1 MQISNYEGA
10 DLLQAELFLQA
21 HPALEQA
28 TVQEV
33 LKTCNLSFVLEGIN
47 RWQST
52 MICELKDSYV
62 QQSQR
67 YVTLSADGYTLP
79 QLKEEDRKKAEELI
93 GRAFALYAEMSQLKE
108 AFQGRPKKEHYLH
121 GIPVEDARYILPLA
135 VKTNLS
141 VATTGDKLLAWFRMM
156 KRPLDQQMFADVHD
170 ALLAVLPPT
179 IGQWLEQQEYS
190 YEDTGLLN
198 QYYQDELDKI
208 TAKKPVVLL
217 HTFAEPELKAGLGAL
232 TSTKA
237 EPPSA
242 VLQQWGA
249 AAAEKARGVTGRVLG
264 YGHTSIAEQCRTTFG
279 MMFSLVTYHQQV
291 RHRLPS
297 TFREPWLNIL
307 LEPERPPVIPQSVI
321 DGGFE
326 QPYRR
331 LVQDMQRF
339 QQRIAGHYTGGLWRY
354 FLLNCQQV
362 KVIISTN
369 ARMDCGML
377 QERICCNAQWEIN
390 RIAVAKLEAL
400 RKLSD
405 ILYRY
410 AVPSC
415 VYGVCKEGKMTC
427 GRAAEMREKYGV
439 QNSSDKKTP

>member
-1 MQISNYEGA
+1 MELTNYEGN
-10 DLLQAELFLQA
+10 DLLQVDAFLQGHTA
-21 HPALEQA
+21 IKAA
-28 TVQEV
+28 TVKEL
-33 LKTCNLSFVLEGIN
+33 LKTCNISFVLEGIN

-67 YVTLSADGYTLP
+67 YVTMDADGYTLP
-79 QLKEEDRKKAEELI
+79 DLKEEDAQKARELV
-93 GRAFALYAEMSQLKE
+93 GRAFALYEEMSQIKE
-108 AFQGRPKKEHYLH
+108 EFKGRPKKEHYLH

-141 VATTGDKLLAWFRMM
+141 VATTGDKLLDWFKMM
-156 KRPLDQQMFADVHD
+156 NRPLDVQMFADVHA
-170 ALLAVLPPT
+170 ALLQVLPET
-179 IGQWLEQQEYS
+179 LGQWLDKQDYEY
-190 YEDTGLLN
+190 EEMGMLN
-198 QYYQDELDKI
+198 QYYQDELDEI
-208 TAKKPVVLL
+208 MPQRPVVLL
-217 HTFAEPELKAGLGAL
+217 RTFHQPELKAGLGAL

-237 EPPSA
+237 EPPSQ
-242 VLQQWGA
+242 VLESWGEEA
-249 AAAEKARGVTGRVLG
+249 AQKAKGVTRRVMG

-307 LEPERPPVIPQSVI
+307 LEPERPPVVPQSVT

-362 KVIISTN
+362 KIITSTN

-377 QERICCNAQWEIN
+377 QERICNNAQWEIN
-390 RIAVAKLEAL
+390 RIAVAKLAEL

-405 ILYRY
+405 ILYQY

-415 VYGVCKEGKMTC
+415 VYGACKEGKMTC
-427 GRAAEMREKYGV
+427 GRAAEMREKYRIKE
-439 QNSSDKKTP
+439 DE

>member
-1 MQISNYEGA
+1 MELTNYEGN
-10 DLLQAELFLQA
+10 DIIQVDECLQGHTAIKG
-21 HPALEQA
+21 A
-28 TVQEV
+28 TVKEL
-33 LKTCNLSFVLEGIN
+33 LKTCNISFVLEGIN

-67 YVTLSADGYTLP
+67 YVTMDADGYTLP
-79 QLKEEDRKKAEELI
+79 DLKEEDAQKARELV
-93 GRAFALYAEMSQLKE
+93 GRAFALYEEMSQIKE
-108 AFQGRPKKEHYLH
+108 EFKGRPKKEHYLH

-141 VATTGDKLLAWFRMM
+141 VATTGDKLLDWFKMM
-156 KRPLDQQMFADVHD
+156 NRPLDVQMFADVHA
-170 ALLAVLPPT
+170 ALLQVLPET
-179 IGQWLEQQEYS
+179 LGQWLDKQDYEY
-190 YEDTGLLN
+190 EETGMLN
-198 QYYQDELDKI
+198 QYYQDELDEI
-208 TAKKPVVLL
+208 MPQRPVVLL
-217 HTFAEPELKAGLGAL
+217 RTFHQPELKAGLGAL

-237 EPPSA
+237 EPPSQ
-242 VLQQWGA
+242 VLESWGEEA
-249 AAAEKARGVTGRVLG
+249 AQKAKGVTRRVMG

-307 LEPERPPVIPQSVI
+307 LEPERPPVVPQSVT

-362 KVIISTN
+362 KIITSTN

-377 QERICCNAQWEIN
+377 QERICNNAQWEIN
-390 RIAVAKLEAL
+390 RIAVAKLAEL

-405 ILYRY
+405 ILYQY

-415 VYGVCKEGKMTC
+415 VYGACKEGKMTC
-427 GRAAEMREKYGV
+427 GRAAEMREKYRIKE
-439 QNSSDKKTP
+439 DE

>member
-1 MQISNYEGA
+1 MELTNYEGT
-10 DLLQAELFLQA
+10 DLLQAEAFLQA
-21 HPALEQA
+21 HPTVNVA
-28 TVQEV
+28 TMREV
-33 LKTCNLSFVLEGIN
+33 LKTCNVSFILEGIN

-67 YVTLSADGYTLP
+67 YVTMYADGYTLP
-79 QLKEEDRKKAEELI
+79 ALKTEDAQKARELI
-93 GRAFALYAEMSQLKE
+93 DRAFALYAEMSQMKEPLK
-108 AFQGRPKKEHYLH
+108 GRPKKEQYLY

-135 VKTNLS
+135 VKTNLT
-141 VATTGDKLLAWFRMM
+141 VATTGDKLLDWFRMLH
-156 KRPLDQQMFADVHD
+156 RPLDVQMFADVRA
-170 ALLAVLPPT
+170 ALLQVLPET
-179 IGQWLEQQEYS
+179 LGQWLDGQDYV
-190 YEDTGLLN
+190 YEETGILN
-198 QYYQDELDKI
+198 QYYQEELDLI
-208 TAKKPVVLL
+208 IPQRPVVLL
-217 HTFAEPELKAGLGAL
+217 HTFAQPELKAGLGAL

-237 EPPSA
+237 EPPSQ
-242 VLQQWGA
+242 VLQNWGEEA
-249 AAAEKARGVTGRVLG
+249 AQKAKGVTRRVLS

-307 LEPERPPVIPQSVI
+307 LEPERPPVVPQSVI

-362 KVIISTN
+362 KIITSTN

-377 QERICCNAQWEIN
+377 QERICNNAQWEIN
-390 RIAVAKLEAL
+390 RIAVAKLEEL

-405 ILYRY
+405 ILYRN
-410 AVPSC
+410 AVPPC
-415 VYGVCKEGKMTC
+415 VYGACKEGQMTC
-427 GRAAEMREKYGV
+427 GRAAEMREKYR
-439 QNSSDKKTP
+439 SKDEE

>member
-1 MQISNYEGA
+1 MQITNYEGK
-10 DLLQAELFLQA
+10 DLEQVESFLQA
-21 HPALEQA
+21 HPALETT
-28 TVQEV
+28 TVKEL
-33 LKTCNLSFVLEGIN
+33 LKTCNLSFILEGIT

-67 YVTLSADGYTLP
+67 YVTLSADGYVLP
-79 QLKEEDRKKAEELI
+79 LLKEEDKQKAEALI
-93 GRAFALYAEMSQLKE
+93 GRAFSLYAEMSQLKE
-108 AFQGRPKKEHYLH
+108 SFRGRPKKEHYLH

-141 VATTGDKLLAWFRMM
+141 VATTGDKLLDWFRMM
-156 KRPLDQQMFADVHD
+156 NRPLDQQMFADIHD
-170 ALLAVLPPT
+170 ALLVLLPQKL
-179 IGQWLEQQEYS
+179 GQWLDQQAYT
-190 YEDTGLLN
+190 YEETGMLN
-198 QYYQDELDKI
+198 QYYQDELDSI
-208 TAKKPVVLL
+208 TAQKPVILL
-217 HTFAEPELKAGLGAL
+217 RTFAGPELKAGLGAL

-242 VLQQWGA
+242 VLEQWGD
-249 AAAEKARGVTGRVLG
+249 AAAEKARGVTARVLG
-264 YGHTSIAEQCRTTFG
+264 YGHASIAEQCRTTFG

-297 TFREPWLNIL
+297 NFREPWLNIL
-307 LEPERPPVIPQSVI
+307 LEPERPPVIPQSII

-362 KVIISTN
+362 KVITSTN
-369 ARMDCGML
+369 ARMDCDML

-390 RIAVAKLEAL
+390 RIAVAKLGEL

-405 ILYRY
+405 ILYQY

-415 VYGVCKEGKMTC
+415 VYGTCKEGKMTC
-427 GRAAEMREKYGV
+427 GRVAEMRVKYRIEMSAES
-439 QNSSDKKTP
+439 Q

>member
-1 MQISNYEGA
+1 MQITNYEGTDLWQAA
-10 DLLQAELFLQA
+10 DFLQA
-21 HPALEQA
+21 HPGLEA
-28 TVQEV
+28 VTVKEL

-52 MICELKDSYV
+52 MLCELKDSYV

-79 QLKEEDRKKAEELI
+79 QLKEEDRQKAEELV

-108 AFQGRPKKEHYLH
+108 TFKGRPKKEHYLY

-141 VATTGDKLLAWFRMM
+141 VATTGDKLLDWFRMM
-156 KRPLDQQMFADVHD
+156 KRPLDRQMFADIHD
-170 ALLAVLPPT
+170 ALLALLPPAL
-179 IGQWLEQQEYS
+179 GQWLERQTDC
-190 YEDTGLLN
+190 YEDTGALN
-198 QYYQDELDKI
+198 QYYRQELERI
-208 TAKKPVVLL
+208 TPEQPVVLL
-217 HTFAEPELKAGLGAL
+217 RAFAEPELKAGLGAL

-242 VLQQWGA
+242 VLAQWGE
-249 AAAEKARGVTGRVLG
+249 AAAEKARGVTNRVLG

-307 LEPERPPVIPQSVI
+307 LEPERPPVIPQSVTEA
-321 DGGFE
+321 GFA

-339 QQRIAGHYTGGLWRY
+339 QQRIAGHYTGGVWRY

-362 KVIISTN
+362 KIITSTN
-369 ARMDCGML
+369 ARMDCQML

-390 RIAVAKLEAL
+390 RIAVAKLEEL

-405 ILYRY
+405 RLYRS

-415 VYGVCKEGKMTC
+415 VYGTCKEGKMTC
-427 GRAAEMREKYGV
+427 GRAAEMREKYWL
-439 QNSSDKKTP
+439 PEA